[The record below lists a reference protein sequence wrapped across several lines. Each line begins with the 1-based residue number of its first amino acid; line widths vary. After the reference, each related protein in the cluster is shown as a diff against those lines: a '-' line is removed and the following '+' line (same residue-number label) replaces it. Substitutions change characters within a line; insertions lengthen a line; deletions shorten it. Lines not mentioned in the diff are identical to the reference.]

1 MKNSIFDVVDNK
13 VIIKPEALL
22 IPPYKEI
29 WENDK
34 SKDKVESYNII
45 KIIWFFCASE
55 SPYYQNTSEEERLQ
69 IIINDVI
76 SDKKYKPS
84 KELTEGIKKYKELYS
99 TPESRLLDAV
109 EVAIFKMDKFFRE
122 IQSDADNIKKVS
134 DSIVAMPKLMQSL
147 KDARRIAE
155 SSDSSAT
162 KVRGDKE
169 LGLYEG

>member
-1 MKNSIFDVVDNK
+1 MGNRIFDVVDNK
-13 VIIKPEALL
+13 VVLKPEALL

-34 SKDKVESYNII
+34 SKDKIEAYKII
-45 KIIWFFCASE
+45 KIIWFFCSPD

-76 SDKKYKPS
+76 NDKKYKPS
-84 KELTEGIKKYKELYS
+84 KEILEGIEKYKSLYS
-99 TPESRLLDAV
+99 TPELRLLDAV
-109 EVAIFKMDKFFRE
+109 EIAIFKMDKFFRG
-122 IQSDADNIKKVS
+122 IQSDEDNIKKVS

-155 SSDSSAT
+155 SSDASTT
-162 KVRGDKE
+162 KVRGAKE
-169 LGLYEG
+169 LGLYE